1 MLELNEAG
9 QGRFRHGAQSI
20 WQAPKGRNS
29 LMRLT
34 DMFPDEDAATA
45 WFENIFWPGGRFCP
59 RCGCADT
66 ERASATSSL
75 PWYCRGCRKPFS
87 VLIGTALER
96 SKVLMR
102 KWLFAIHLEMTS
114 LEGVSSIKPYR
125 DLKVT
130 RKMAW
135 FMLHRIREAWK
146 IERAESMRDVVE
158 ADETYLGGRK
168 RDRHSKKKSR
178 ARHGLVGKS
187 VVVGPKD
194 RDTNEV
200 RAEVVDRRDART
212 LQGFAEKHTD
222 EGARVHID
230 EARAYVGMKCTHESV
245 KRSSGEY
252 VRSMIHTQG
261 MAKFPGDPET
271 HPQGVYHEMSKKHLH
286 RYVRQFAGKHDV
298 CKFDALDK
306 ISFVVAGMLGKRLM
320 HNDLIS

>member
-1 MLELNEAG
+1 MEE
-9 QGRFRHGAQSI
+9 S
-20 WQAPKGRNS
+20 
-29 LMRLT
+29 RL
-34 DMFPDEDAATA
+34 P
-45 WFENIFWPGGRFCP
+45 
-59 RCGCADT
+59 
-66 ERASATSSL
+66 L
-75 PWYCRGCRKPFS
+75 Q
-87 VLIGTALER
+87 
-96 SKVLMR
+96 
-102 KWLFAIHLEMTS
+102 KWVFAIYLEVTS
-114 LEGVSSIKPYR
+114 LKGISSMKLHRELDITQKS
-125 DLKVT
+125 
-130 RKMAW
+130 AW